1 MTVEVRELKTK
12 DLYTLTKILNKL
24 KDKGLKEV
32 LSNAFG
38 LGMMQNVVKTNVE
51 ADKEGEEVTDEALEM
66 AGQQATMDILWFV
79 VENAEEA
86 TREFFADLIGM
97 TPEEYDNTPID
108 TAIDIIR
115 QLSEKEE
122 IKRFFKKALELS
134 NNSTRA

>member
-66 AGQQATMDILWFV
+66 IGQQATMDILWFV

>member
-51 ADKEGEEVTDEALEM
+51 ADKEGEEVTDEALEIV
-66 AGQQATMDILWFV
+66 GQQATMDILWFV

-115 QLSEKEE
+115 QLSEKAE

>member
-66 AGQQATMDILWFV
+66 VGQQATMDILWFV

>member
-51 ADKEGEEVTDEALEM
+51 ADKEGEEITDETLEM
-66 AGQQATMDILWFV
+66 VGQQATMDILWFV

>member
-51 ADKEGEEVTDEALEM
+51 ADKEGEEVTDETLEM
-66 AGQQATMDILWFV
+66 VGQQATMDILWFV